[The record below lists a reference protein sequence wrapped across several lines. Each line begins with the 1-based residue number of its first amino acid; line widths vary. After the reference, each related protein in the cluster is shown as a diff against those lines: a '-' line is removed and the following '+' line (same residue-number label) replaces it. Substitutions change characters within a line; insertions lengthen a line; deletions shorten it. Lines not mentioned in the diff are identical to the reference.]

1 MEELDESDEVDE
13 SSEVSDESDEVDESS
28 EVSDESEEVEELDES
43 STDSEEPVLTLLSS
57 APPLLLDKLCE
68 EETLDESFAE

>member
-13 SSEVSDESDEVDESS
+13 SSEVSDESDELEESS
-28 EVSDESEEVEELDES
+28 EVSDES

-57 APPLLLDKLCE
+57 APPLLLDTLCE